1 MPYVDIKIKY
11 KGQEVKFS
19 QVEFEDEHWSYD
31 NDLNRDWIEEDF
43 IETCKLTI
51 SNVEY
56 GTRICH
62 HCNGSGE
69 GPADG
74 TSCSFCRG
82 RGVKSFRPNKLG

>member
-11 KGQEVKFS
+11 KGREVKFS
-19 QVEFEDEHWSYD
+19 QVEFEDEHWNCD

-43 IETCKLTI
+43 IDYFELSI
-51 SNVEY
+51 SNVQYESN
-56 GTRICH
+56 ICH

-82 RGVKSFRPNKLG
+82 TGVKNLRK